1 MDLSRILNNE
11 EKCEESK
18 KFYVY
23 RQEGVMFIYKYKRF
37 SFGFFF
43 LVKMLVKGEKR
54 RGSCLVIQG
63 WGRKG

>member
-1 MDLSRILNNE
+1 
-11 EKCEESK
+11 
-18 KFYVY
+18 
-23 RQEGVMFIYKYKRF
+23 MFIYKYKRF